1 MFNFVQKRFKVLRIW
16 KIGVQSVT
24 GFEEQYRART
34 QKSFNMFQ
42 EASKYLPGGVAGNG
56 KFIEPYPIYVRNARG
71 ARLWDIDGYEYTDLL
86 MGAGVHILGHSP
98 KVVLDAVKKQMEKGI
113 HYYMPAEA
121 EVKLGKKVCQLM
133 SAIDMVRFVNTGT
146 ESTQMALRTARAY
159 RKKDRIGK
167 FEGNFHGQ
175 HDSVLISALST
186 AGEPN
191 NLLPSIDSAGIP
203 KAFAQDVLI
212 LPYNDIDGTL
222 SSIRKDAKDLGAVIV
237 EPISAF
243 GLGCI
248 SADREFLK
256 ALREIT
262 MENDIPLIFD
272 EVVTNFRLALGGAA
286 EFFGVKPDLVCL
298 GKILGGGFA
307 IGGYGGRRDIMDK
320 MVTPKTGLWD
330 LKEQIFQSGCF
341 SGNPITMTAGLVV
354 LDELEK
360 KNIYPRLNSITERLQ
375 DGLIEIG
382 EQFEYDM
389 LVTGVSSILQIHF
402 GIKDIRNKRDAM
414 KANKAMAK
422 TFHLGLRAKG
432 IMASAHPLFLS
443 TEHTEKDVNHIL
455 EVTEIVLKEMQSF
468 N

>member
-1 MFNFVQKRFKVLRIW
+1 MT
-16 KIGVQSVT
+16 S
-24 GFEEQYRART
+24 FEEQYRIRT

-42 EASKYLPGGVAGNG
+42 DASKSLPGGVAGNG
-56 KFIEPYPIYVRNARG
+56 KFLEPYPVYVHNAKG
-71 ARLWDIDGYEYTDLL
+71 VKLWDIDGNEYTDLL

-98 KVVLDAVKKQMEKGI
+98 KFVLDAVKKQIEKGI
-113 HYYMPAEA
+113 HYYMAAEA

-133 SAIDMVRFVNTGT
+133 SAIDMVRFVNTGS

-175 HDSVLISALST
+175 HESVLISTLST

-191 NLLPSIDSAGIP
+191 NLLPNIDSAGIP
-203 KAFAQDVLI
+203 KAAAQDVLI
-212 LPYNDIDGTL
+212 LPYNDIEGTL
-222 SSIRKDAKDLGAVIV
+222 SLIRKDAKDLGAVIV
-237 EPISAF
+237 EPVSAF
-243 GLGCI
+243 GLGSI
-248 SADREFLK
+248 SADIEFLK

-272 EVVTNFRLALGGAA
+272 EVVTNFRLALGGAT
-286 EFFGVKPDLVCL
+286 EYFGVKPDLVCL

-307 IGGYGGRRDIMDK
+307 IGGFGGRRNIMDK

-341 SGNPITMTAGLVV
+341 SGNPISMTAGLAV
-354 LDELEK
+354 LEQLEK
-360 KNIYPRLNSITERLQ
+360 KDIYPHLNSTTKKLR
-375 DGLIEIG
+375 DGLSEIG
-382 EQFEYDM
+382 EQFDNDM
-389 LVTGVSSILQIHF
+389 LVTGVASLLQIHF
-402 GIKDIRNKRDAM
+402 GTKGIRNKRDAL

-422 TFHLGLRAKG
+422 VFHLGLRAKG